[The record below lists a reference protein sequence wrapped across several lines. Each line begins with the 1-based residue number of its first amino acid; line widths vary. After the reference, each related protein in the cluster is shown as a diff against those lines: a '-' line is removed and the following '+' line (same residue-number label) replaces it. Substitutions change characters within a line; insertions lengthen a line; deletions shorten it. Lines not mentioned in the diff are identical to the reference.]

1 MSTQAEARRST
12 GPVAAPQR
20 VTSRRAGRSVIAAA
34 VVLMVLSGL
43 AVVYLLAAARGG
55 GSYLA
60 VARPVAMGQRIAAE
74 DLVVVRGSL
83 DAAVRPVDADERDRI
98 VGRYAQAPLLAG
110 QLLTAGTPFVES
122 FPGAGKRMVS
132 VPLKAEHA
140 PAQPL
145 QPAAG
150 VQLVEV
156 PVAGAGR
163 DTEAPPRTYPGTVV
177 AVRALEFGGGT
188 TVDVIVEA
196 GEAPRIATA
205 AAASRIALVV
215 NGGDR

>member
-1 MSTQAEARRST
+1 MTAHADTRAA
-12 GPVAAPQR
+12 GLVAAPR
-20 VTSRRAGRSVIAAA
+20 KVAGRRAGRSVIAAA
-34 VVLMVLSGL
+34 VVAMVLSGL
-43 AVVYLLAAARGG
+43 AVAYLLTVVRGG

-60 VARPVAMGQRIAAE
+60 VARPVAMGQRIAE
-74 DLVVVRGSL
+74 PDLVVVRGSV
-83 DAAVRPVDADERDRI
+83 DAAVRPVDADQKDSI
-98 VGRYAQAPLLAG
+98 TGRYAQLPLLAG
-110 QLLTAGTPFVES
+110 QLVTADTPLVDT

-145 QPAAG
+145 YPAAG

-156 PVAGAGR
+156 PAANTGPAGEDGQ
-163 DTEAPPRTYPGTVV
+163 PRTFTGTVV

-196 GEAPRIATA
+196 SEAPRIATA
-205 AAASRIALVV
+205 AAANRIALVV